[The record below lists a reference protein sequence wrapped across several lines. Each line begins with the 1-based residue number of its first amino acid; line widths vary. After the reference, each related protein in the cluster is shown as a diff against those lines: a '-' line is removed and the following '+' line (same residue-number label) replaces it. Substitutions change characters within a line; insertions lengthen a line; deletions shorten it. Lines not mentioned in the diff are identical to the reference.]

1 VLRCAVIP
9 IHLNSKYLA
18 DNTASGQQFAKSNLM
33 ALTMGNLEPEAKT
46 LWWVHRLLAL
56 AIGAQF
62 DLLLMVSWPAVALQG
77 LACNPGIVCVL
88 CRPRAL

>member
-1 VLRCAVIP
+1 VIP

-46 LWWVHRLLAL
+46 LWWVHWHLAL
-56 AIGAQF
+56 AVDAQV
-62 DLLLMVSWPAVALQG
+62 DVWLMVFPGPLWLVKNLPATLF
-77 LACNPGIVCVL
+77 
-88 CRPRAL
+88 